1 MHLELVL
8 FIVFLLL
15 QIGHNEGVQIAVL
28 QKKQKMSHIFY
39 FLNQCLL
46 FGKLIPDFFLV
57 PKVRTLGAI

>member
-8 FIVFLLL
+8 FIVLLLL
-15 QIGHNEGVQIAVL
+15 QIGHNEGVQIAFL

-39 FLNQCLL
+39 FLNHCLL
-46 FGKLIPDFFLV
+46 FGKPNFFLV